1 MSELRLSGLEKPKSI
16 MRIHRCVLSKQLK
29 GEDSERAQLQ
39 KYKNITNG

>member
-29 GEDSERAQLQ
+29 EDSERAQLQ